1 MKGADPL
8 FARRLLPGLAVR
20 GAAVLFVAAVLGL
33 TMLPARADPP
43 LAGEFLVADTHGQ
56 AFCTTPEALRQYLI
70 ATIRR
75 DATTT
80 NSFPKL
86 CTIAPYGTRVQV
98 LQDLSPV
105 GTRLHMVRARATT
118 PLQTVDGYTY
128 SVGLYDARRFQPY
141 SPFGEYFP
149 RVP

>member
-1 MKGADPL
+1 M
-8 FARRLLPGLAVR
+8 FARRLLAGSALMC
-20 GAAVLFVAAVLGL
+20 AAAAFVADV
-33 TMLPARADPP
+33 LPARADPP

-70 ATIRR
+70 TTIRH
-75 DATTT
+75 DAFTT
-80 NSFPKL
+80 SAFYKL
-86 CTIAPYGTRVQV
+86 CTIAPYGTRVTV
-98 LQDLSPV
+98 LEDLSPV

-128 SVGLYDARRFQPY
+128 SVGLYDARRFAPY